1 MHAESRR
8 CNLISTTFI
17 TNLNGQF
24 RVLPFSR
31 ARTSAKKRGDWQLVG
46 ENSHREKRHGR
57 GARSG
62 KFCARLFFARTERV
76 RAGPPGV
83 PGGLQ
88 GHTWV
93 HFLPLSSRQPAGA
106 QGTLSQYFLE
116 THTHHLCRFLH
127 DAETEIYTIHNKR
140 RNNIMEHAAGVCR
153 VQASRGATL
162 ATYLHSSSALILME

>member
-31 ARTSAKKRGDWQLVG
+31 APVQRKEATGSLLAKIV
-46 ENSHREKRHGR
+46 
-57 GARSG
+57 
-62 KFCARLFFARTERV
+62 TERKDTAGGQEV
-76 RAGPPGV
+76 ASFAPDSSLHAQSEYAGPPGV

-106 QGTLSQYFLE
+106 GNPLSILFRDA
-116 THTHHLCRFLH
+116 HTPPLSLFAWRRDEH
-127 DAETEIYTIHNKR
+127 IYIYKR

-162 ATYLHSSSALILME
+162 ATYLHSSSPLILME